1 MEIAM
6 AHDIDVW
13 LSAEPGRFQDADE
26 SAYYVAAGFM
36 LRRQI
41 S

>member
-1 MEIAM
+1 MTM
-6 AHDIDVW
+6 VHHTGVW